1 VIVSFLSYAIAVV
14 MTGVALWRLPAV
26 IYGDAHRRSLWAC
39 YAGFAAA
46 LWLKSP
52 AVKTWLNNSAVTDL
66 SILAKHYVSILA
78 ILAICTFVMTNYGK
92 AEGDEVPRH
101 VVVSRW
107 VTRVGLQTAAGA
119 LVVMTVLFFTA
130 VHRDHPSIDF
140 MVDHRGQWG
149 ASAYMSVFY
158 IYLGASSAICGYQWA
173 SAYRRAD
180 TRLLRAGLLMMT
192 IAMGIGVAY
201 VISREFFIWS
211 AFFVDYDYEFAS
223 KYAETTDLMQIL
235 LFFLF
240 AIGAS
245 VPTTNTAASRWSAR
259 RALYRLY
266 PLWRDLMVALPG
278 KTFNPPA
285 ARWREV
291 TRLSTP
297 GDVRLDRWVAD
308 IGDAVE
314 SLRHY
319 APPMLLPVA
328 EQVAAESED
337 PQPMTEALWI
347 KASLQAVAAGERSPQ
362 ASAGLPSK
370 PIADTDA
377 ESSWLLR
384 VQDAYAQI
392 SEVQARRLFDTAKE
406 LTPA

>member
-1 VIVSFLSYAIAVV
+1 MSVLAYAIAGV
-14 MTGVALWRLPAV
+14 MTGVAVWRLPAV

-52 AVKTWLNNSAVTDL
+52 SVKMWLNNSPIIDL
-66 SILAKHYVSILA
+66 SILAKHYVSIMA
-78 ILAICTFVMTNYGK
+78 ILAICAFVVTNYGTV
-92 AEGDEVPRH
+92 GHGEVPRH
-101 VVVSRW
+101 VAVSRW
-107 VTRVGLQTAAGA
+107 VTRVGIQTAAGA
-119 LVVMTVLFFTA
+119 LVLMTVLFFAA
-130 VHRDHPSIDF
+130 VQREQPSVDF

-149 ASAYMSVFY
+149 ASAYMTVFY
-158 IYLGASSAICGYQWA
+158 VYLGAASAICGYQWA
-173 SAYRRAD
+173 SAYRRSD
-180 TRLLRAGLLMMT
+180 TRLLRAGLLLMS
-192 IAMGIGVAY
+192 IAMGIGVTY
-201 VISREFFIWS
+201 VICRVSFIWS
-211 AFFVDYDYEFAS
+211 AFVIDYSNDVATDFAH
-223 KYAETTDLMQIL
+223 TTDLMQTI

-245 VPTTNTAASRWSAR
+245 VPTTNTAASRWTAR

-266 PLWRDLMVALPG
+266 PLWRDLMTAFPDR
-278 KTFNPPA
+278 TFSPPA
-285 ARWREV
+285 SRWREV

-314 SLRHY
+314 ALRHY

-337 PQPMTEALWI
+337 PQSTTEALWI
-347 KASLQAVAAGERSPQ
+347 KASLQASAADERRSQ

-370 PIADTDA
+370 PFTDTDA
-377 ESSWLLR
+377 EASWLLR
-384 VQDAYAQI
+384 VQDAYSAISVEQAQ
-392 SEVQARRLFDTAKE
+392 VLLDAAKE

>member
-1 VIVSFLSYAIAVV
+1 MFVSFLSYVIAGV
-14 MTGVALWRLPAV
+14 MTGVAVWRLPAV

-52 AVKTWLNNSAVTDL
+52 SVKTWLNGSAIVDL

-78 ILAICTFVMTNYGK
+78 ILAICTFVVTNYGTSDQ
-92 AEGDEVPRH
+92 GEVPRH
-101 VVVSRW
+101 VAVSRW
-107 VTRVGLQTAAGA
+107 VTRVGTQTAAGA

-130 VHRDHPSIDF
+130 VHREQPSIDF

-149 ASAYMSVFY
+149 ASAYMTVFY
-158 IYLGASSAICGYQWA
+158 VYLGSASAICGYQWA

-180 TRLLRAGLLMMT
+180 TRLLRTGLLMMT
-192 IAMGIGVAY
+192 VAMGIGVAY
-201 VISREFFIWS
+201 VLCRVSFIWS
-211 AFFVDYDYEFAS
+211 AFVVDYDYDVATDFAQ
-223 KYAETTDLMQIL
+223 TTDLMQII

-245 VPTTNTAASRWSAR
+245 VPTTNTAASRLSAR

-266 PLWRDLMVALPG
+266 PLWRDLMTAFPDR
-278 KTFNPPA
+278 TFSPPA
-285 ARWREV
+285 SRWREV

-314 SLRHY
+314 TLRHY

-328 EQVAAESED
+328 ERVAAESED
-337 PQPMTEALWI
+337 ARSTAEALWI
-347 KASLQAVAAGERSPQ
+347 RASLRAVTAGERRQQ

-370 PIADTDA
+370 PFTDTES

-384 VQDAYAQI
+384 VQDAYASI
-392 SEVQARRLFDTAKE
+392 TDEQAQVLLDTAKE